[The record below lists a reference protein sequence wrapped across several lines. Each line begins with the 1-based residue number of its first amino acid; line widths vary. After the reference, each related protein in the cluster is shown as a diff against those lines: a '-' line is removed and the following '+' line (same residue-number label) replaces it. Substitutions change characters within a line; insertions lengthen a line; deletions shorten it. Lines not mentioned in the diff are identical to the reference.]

1 MGIISEF
8 LASLAVSQEPLGV
21 EFESILYAN
30 LWELY
35 ETDDDPIVYWGA

>member
-1 MGIISEF
+1 MDAIQEF
-8 LASLAVSQEPLGV
+8 YAGLAASQESLGA